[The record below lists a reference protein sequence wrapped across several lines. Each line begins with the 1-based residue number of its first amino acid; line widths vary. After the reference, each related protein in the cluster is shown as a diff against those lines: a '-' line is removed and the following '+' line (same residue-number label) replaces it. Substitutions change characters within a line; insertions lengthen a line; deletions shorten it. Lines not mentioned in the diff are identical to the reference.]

1 MLAECVLELVGEVLG
16 RDIVGTAEGEI
27 GEAIVLGVEV
37 EVVVGVGHDEGVVFG
52 EILDVDEVLE
62 VVAVFEHLGK
72 GFFPL

>member
-62 VVAVFEHLGK
+62 VVAVFEHLG
-72 GFFPL
+72 